1 MMQGSLRT
9 ALVLSLAAAALPGL
23 AADSDPI
30 AVVQSA
36 YVDGIHRN
44 SDAAAMKAGFH
55 ENFVMYVNGDEGVT
69 MVTRDD
75 WAARIEK
82 AGADPDR
89 RVFDISADVEII
101 GQSGNAA
108 VVKVELSRDGKHVF
122 TDFLSLYKTPDG
134 WKIVAK
140 IYQRHP

>member
-1 MMQGSLRT
+1 MSFSRFCVLL
-9 ALVLSLAAAALPGL
+9 ALSVLCAVPAVAG
-23 AADSDPI
+23 DEDPI
-30 AVVQSA
+30 AVVQAA

-44 SDAAAMKAGFH
+44 ADADAMRSGFH

-69 MVTRDD
+69 TVTRDD

-82 AGADPDR
+82 AGADPNR
-89 RVFDISADVEII
+89 KVPDITAELEIV
-101 GQSGNAA
+101 GRSGAAA
-108 VVKVELSRDGKHVF
+108 VVKVELSRDGTHIF
-122 TDFLSLYKTPDG
+122 TDFLSLYETADG

>member
-1 MMQGSLRT
+1 MVT
-9 ALVLSLAAAALPGL
+9 ALPAIAG
-23 AADSDPI
+23 DDGPI
-30 AVVQSA
+30 EVVQTA

-44 SDAAAMKAGFH
+44 SDADAMRGGFH
-55 ENFVMYVNGDEGVT
+55 PEFIMFMQTDEG
-69 MVTRDD
+69 MKILTRDA

-89 RVFDISADVEII
+89 KTYEISAEVEII

-108 VVKVELSRDGKHVF
+108 VVKVELGRDGKHVF

>member
-1 MMQGSLRT
+1 MNHNQKL
-9 ALVLSLAAAALPGL
+9 ALFAIVLLLASVPALAGDERPL
-23 AADSDPI
+23 D
-30 AVVQSA
+30 VVQTA

-44 SDAAAMKAGFH
+44 ADAAAMRAGFH
-55 ENFVMYVNGDEGVT
+55 EKFVMYVNADEGLMT
-69 MVTRDD
+69 VTRDD

-89 RVFDISADVEII
+89 TTYKIGADLEVV
-101 GQSGNAA
+101 GQSGDAA

-122 TDFLSLYKTPDG
+122 TDFLSLYKTPEG

>member
-1 MMQGSLRT
+1 MMRASLRS
-9 ALVLSLAAAALPGL
+9 ALVLSLVAVAVPVL
-23 AADSDPI
+23 AGDSDPI

-55 ENFVMYVNGDEGVT
+55 EDFVMFVNADEGMM

-89 RVFDISADVEII
+89 KTFEISADLEIV
-101 GQSGNAA
+101 GQSGDAA
-108 VVKVELSRDGKHVF
+108 VVEVELSRDGKHVF

-134 WKIVAK
+134 WKIIAK